1 MAVMAIPCEI
11 VLGSV
16 YLIAPR
22 SYTIPPDLKGFD
34 MLLEKDHFRI
44 EMTSKFFDPWNSTRS
59 RSSFAVPF
67 FMPV

>member
-1 MAVMAIPCEI
+1 MAVMAIPCKI

-34 MLLEKDHFRI
+34 MLLEKESFQNRNDI
-44 EMTSKFFDPWNSTRS
+44 ENL
-59 RSSFAVPF
+59 
-67 FMPV
+67 